1 MTNKLNKL
9 IGKILKISPARVS
22 DKTSPV
28 NVRRWDSFTGLLLI
42 TEIEKAYGIK
52 LSMDEV
58 LSIKDIGSIR
68 KIIKSRGIDP
78 DE

>member
-1 MTNKLNKL
+1 MTSKLNKL
-9 IGKILKISPARVS
+9 IGKILKINPARVS
-22 DKTSPV
+22 DKTSPM

>member
-22 DKTSPV
+22 DKTSPE

-58 LSIKDIGSIR
+58 LSIKNIGSIR
-68 KIIKSRGIDP
+68 KIIKSRDIDP

>member
-1 MTNKLNKL
+1 MTNKFNKL
-9 IGKILKISPARVS
+9 IGKILKISPGRVT

-28 NVRRWDSFTGLLLI
+28 NVKSWDSFQGLLLI
-42 TEIEKAYGIK
+42 TEIEKAYRIK
-52 LSMDEV
+52 FSMDEV

-68 KIIKSRGIDP
+68 KIIKSRNINL